1 MATPTNALH
10 VALGRH
16 LVTICHQFTALT
28 RSACAR
34 AAYKKPLAGFEPA
47 PQSISLPDDRGR
59 KESALRIVSVTRVKC
74 PPLCIELQRHI
85 NSPFLRWS
93 AQGRA
98 VIFGHTR
105 GRLISTAL
113 AFRGLRLVES
123 KSFGG
128 ILEKK
133 VSPCQKEKRNPRG
146 APRMGT
152 AASSRWFMGPCV
164 HFGLRGRPV
173 LAQMD
178 GIKPPQHDACCW
190 CCHFIHPHIK
200 SHLHSIGRFSGARNT
215 IKGNGEGRP
224 NSSRKPSSP
233 PAFIMSGAFPHCA
246 GALMSF

>member
-1 MATPTNALH
+1 MAGL
-10 VALGRH
+10 
-16 LVTICHQFTALT
+16 
-28 RSACAR
+28 
-34 AAYKKPLAGFEPA
+34 EPA

-133 VSPCQKEKRNPRG
+133 GLAVSKGEKEPKRCAAYGYRG
-146 APRMGT
+146 KLPVVHGAMCPLRPTGSAGSGADGRNQT
-152 AASSRWFMGPCV
+152 ATTRC
-164 HFGLRGRPV
+164 LLLV
-173 LAQMD
+173 LSFPTSAH
-178 GIKPPQHDACCW
+178 KPPTRHWPFQWH
-190 CCHFIHPHIK
+190 K
-200 SHLHSIGRFSGARNT
+200 GRN
-215 IKGNGEGRP
+215 KG
-224 NSSRKPSSP
+224 
-233 PAFIMSGAFPHCA
+233 
-246 GALMSF
+246 